1 MRTYWIETLLI
12 AAVFTLAMGY
22 TLAQA
27 EGSDNNTNV
36 NSSSAAPGY
45 VYGDK
50 TGVVPGYV
58 YGNKG
63 GNNNTNIA
71 ITPNGTSISIQPM
84 DAPNNPYVKQYND
97 FDRWMYQHLDT
108 NYTQTTITR
117 SPGGPTVIDRN
128 LFNNPVGGNRRVP
141 VMVDENGYMIPTTS
155 PRYLTPEFVQTAPGE
170 YTEADADL
178 YDNVLGS
185 TPADKGAK
193 VTPGTQSN
201 DKVKVQVTTKN
212 GEKVAVKSEVRVRPQ
227 IAYTYTTAMS
237 DEEYAKFRAAQLEAA
252 AKVLPSVPTWVDA
265 LHPATFEMLPN
276 GAIIVPTGDA
286 GGKTTVTVYSPTGDT
301 LGVVNNAEEWHKF
314 FANNYNDIIAQ
325 ANAKGWDVVEHNG
338 YIMLRNRE
346 TRKVEA
352 VFDWDGKP
360 VELTTELQPRPYYF
374 TPLRWD
380 NVAPVAVQQRKVP
393 AAGREPDAQATAGT
407 EHQGDNSPAPDK
419 K

>member
-27 EGSDNNTNV
+27 EGSNSNTNV
-36 NSSSAAPGY
+36 NSNSATPDY

-50 TGVVPGYV
+50 TGVVPDYV
-58 YGNKG
+58 YGGNG

-71 ITPNGTSISIQPM
+71 ITPRGTAISIQPL
-84 DAPNNPYVKQYND
+84 DAPNNPYVQQYND

-108 NYTQTTITR
+108 GYTRTTVTKTQ
-117 SPGGPTVIDRN
+117 GGPTVLNRN
-128 LFNNPVGGNRRVP
+128 LFNNPVSGEHRVP
-141 VMVDENGYMIPTTS
+141 VLVDENGFMIPTTS
-155 PRYLTPEFVQTAPGE
+155 PRYLTPQFVQTAPGE

-178 YDNVLGS
+178 YDNELNP
-185 TPADKGAK
+185 TPADTGAK
-193 VTPGTQSN
+193 VTPGTQAN
-201 DKVKVQVTTKN
+201 DKVRVKVTAKPGT
-212 GEKVAVKSEVRVRPQ
+212 KVAVKAETKVRPGL
-227 IAYTYTTAMS
+227 AFTYTAPMS
-237 DEEYAKFRAAQLEAA
+237 DEQYAKFRAAQIAAA
-252 AKVLPSVPTWVDA
+252 AKVLPPVPQWVEG

-286 GGKTTVTVYSPTGDT
+286 GGKTTVTVYSPTGDA

-314 FANNYNDIIAQ
+314 FAKNYDDIVSQ
-325 ANAKGWDVVEHNG
+325 ATAKGWDVVEHNG
-338 YIMLRNRE
+338 YLVLRNRE

-360 VELTTELQPRPYYF
+360 VKLTSELQTRPYYF
-374 TPLRWD
+374 TPLRWE
-380 NVAPVAVQQRKVP
+380 NVAPVAVQQRAVP

-407 EHQGDNSPAPDK
+407 EHQSDNSPAPDK